1 MKTRQISLQRLS
13 VISSK
18 RFEDVVAALEGAVG
32 HADLG
37 AFQKKI
43 ASARNYAE
51 VETMVQQVITASG
64 FMEFARFD
72 LGAVLR
78 KERGDKAPRSLR
90 LLIGN
95 PLIMKRML
103 EHVADAGS
111 YAPVTILVDE
121 RADGVHLTYDKMASL
136 LAPYESVDAMKV
148 AQDLDAKVE
157 ALLTKVAA

>member
-136 LAPYESVDAMKV
+136 LAPYQSADAMKV
-148 AQDLDAKVE
+148 AQDLDATVE